1 MPSFL
6 TKTKDMDKISAFLID
21 FFLNHESDFERKIF
35 NIFNF
40 ILMMLLSLLF
50 WGFMEGKVIMS
61 KILDFNSVYL
71 FITSGQ
77 IIVHF
82 VILFAIS

>member
-1 MPSFL
+1 
-6 TKTKDMDKISAFLID
+6 
-21 FFLNHESDFERKIF
+21 
-35 NIFNF
+35 
-40 ILMMLLSLLF
+40 MMLLSLLF
-50 WGFMEGKVIMS
+50 WGFMEGKVIIS